1 MQSLICITNGEQEI
15 KKVIA
20 IMPNGKTGTPCGA
33 CHEFMVQLM
42 SHDYSKI
49 KIMIEYE
56 NKKLLPLKNL
66 YLNGGYKQLQV
77 CRGVENWK
85 GVMDYENANRKY

>member
-1 MQSLICITNGEQEI
+1 M
-15 KKVIA
+15 
-20 IMPNGKTGTPCGA
+20 KT
-33 CHEFMVQLM
+33 
-42 SHDYSKI
+42 
-49 KIMIEYE
+49 
-56 NKKLLPLKNL
+56 KKLLPLKNL